1 MRVLAARHHG
11 GPEQLHWRDLP
22 DPVLGPRQVRVGV
35 AAIGLNFAELVQL
48 SGDFQIPAPDPLVPG
63 FELAG
68 TIVEV
73 GSDVTTFTL
82 GQRVMAL
89 VGWGAYTDRL
99 VVDAAHVL
107 PVPESMDDLTAAA
120 FPVAYAT
127 AHLSLLHRGG
137 MREGETVVVTGATG
151 NVGTA
156 ALQVARAAG
165 ARVIAVDRSGAL
177 PPTAADHVLRP
188 PGLARVVRELTGGR
202 GADLALDLVGGA
214 VTTELL
220 DALAWEGRLVTTGFA
235 SGSVPEVSLL
245 DVLVRN
251 IAIVGEDVAGY
262 AARDIATA
270 TLALHQCLSWYG
282 EGLLAPRRPVRHS
295 VAGLA
300 AALGS
305 IADGT
310 ALHKLAVDLRGEHPI
325 VRGPL
330 A

>member
-1 MRVLAARHHG
+1 MRVLAAPHHG
-11 GPEQLHWRDLP
+11 GPEQLQWLDLP
-22 DPVLGPRQVRVGV
+22 DPPLEPGQVRIDV

-48 SGDFQIPAPDPLVPG
+48 SGDFQIRAPQPLGPG

-68 TIVEV
+68 TVAEV
-73 GSDVTTFTL
+73 ASDVTELAT
-82 GQRVMAL
+82 GWRVMAL

-107 PVPESMDDLTAAA
+107 PVPDATDDLTTAA

-127 AHLSLLHRGG
+127 AHLSLLRRGG
-137 MREGETVVVTGATG
+137 LREGETVVVTGATG

-165 ARVIAVDRSGAL
+165 ARVVAVDRSGTL

-188 PGLARVVRELTGGR
+188 PGLPGALWGVTGGR

-214 VTTELL
+214 LTTELL
-220 DALAWEGRLVTTGFA
+220 DGLAWEGRLVTTGFA
-235 SGSVPEVSLL
+235 SGTIPEVSLL

-251 IAIVGEDVAGY
+251 VGIIGEDVAGY
-262 AARDIATA
+262 ATRDIATA
-270 TLALHQCLSWYG
+270 AGALRQCLRWY
-282 EGLLAPRRPVRHS
+282 EQGLLEPRRPARIPVTDIAS
-295 VAGLA
+295 ALA
-300 AALGS
+300 S

-310 ALHKLAVDLRGEHPI
+310 ARHKLAVDLRDAGHH
-325 VRGPL
+325 
-330 A
+330 